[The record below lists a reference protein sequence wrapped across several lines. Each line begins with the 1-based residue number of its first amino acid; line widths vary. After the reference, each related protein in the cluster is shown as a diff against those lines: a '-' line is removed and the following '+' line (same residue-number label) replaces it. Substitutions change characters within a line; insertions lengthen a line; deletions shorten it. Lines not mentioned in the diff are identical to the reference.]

1 MALQQQVAKSI
12 RLQDLKLII
21 NANINVDINAQIS
34 YTTGETD
41 RVYDIMWSS
50 NIVDIGVTT
59 SYGVL
64 SFTSPTIND
73 VEVSH
78 CKQLISLVLTLCA
91 LHIGFVI
98 IISAVSACMLF

>member
-1 MALQQQVAKSI
+1 MFVVAHDLCSCMALQQQVAKSI

-21 NANINVDINAQIS
+21 NANINVDINAQMF

-41 RVYDIMWSS
+41 RLNDSMWSS
-50 NIVDIGVTT
+50 NIVDIDITT

-64 SFTSPTIND
+64 SNESPMIIS

-78 CKQLISLVLTLCA
+78 CKQLISLVLTL
-91 LHIGFVI
+91 
-98 IISAVSACMLF
+98 